1 MAMAVQTRILSEAL
15 GVEVR
20 NVDPAARLNG
30 AAVAELHRLW
40 LAYGIFLFCGVDWT
54 AGDAILWE
62 NRCIQHRAM
71 PFDEAKYQRH
81 MQRTTLEGDAPY
93 FTSARGAR
101 IASTRHLAP
110 AST

>member
-1 MAMAVQTRILSEAL
+1 
-15 GVEVR
+15 
-20 NVDPAARLNG
+20 
-30 AAVAELHRLW
+30 
-40 LAYGIFLFCGVDWT
+40 
-54 AGDAILWE
+54 
-62 NRCIQHRAM
+62 M